1 MNPFKW
7 CPRTPTRLDDD
18 VPAEGARGPV
28 HRVRGGPKLQH
39 VQYAGL
45 FFWEVWIQQ
54 PERFLPWPLL
64 GALIAGLSA
73 YTVRP
78 WRKFQT
84 ETVMR
89 VKRARSGGLYEKQL
103 RLRDQAERSETMLDT
118 SNITTA
124 IAAMIVAGTTVQA
137 LLAQVRHAAGR
148 H

>member
-1 MNPFKW
+1 
-7 CPRTPTRLDDD
+7 
-18 VPAEGARGPV
+18 
-28 HRVRGGPKLQH
+28 
-39 VQYAGL
+39 
-45 FFWEVWIQQ
+45 
-54 PERFLPWPLL
+54 
-64 GALIAGLSA
+64 
-73 YTVRP
+73 
-78 WRKFQT
+78 
-84 ETVMR
+84 MR